1 MNQQVSNAKQID
13 ENIDIIHN
21 WEPLEFEMNKE
32 FHNCNQH
39 PFLLYLSF
47 YLFLFTI

>member
-21 WEPLEFEMNKE
+21 WEPLGFEISNV
-32 FHNCNQH
+32 
-39 PFLLYLSF
+39 F
-47 YLFLFTI
+47 YYK